1 MIAVDRQPSP
11 AAAPSV
17 EDLTRRNV
25 KTIAR
30 LEAAVA
36 SQTTRM
42 DAIACKVGAFCGSGR
57 FVWLHVAWFAGWLTL
72 NAWPGLPHPDPFPFT
87 FLTLVV
93 SLEAIFLSAFILMSQ
108 NRAARVDDLRNQ
120 LALQLD
126 LLTEQETTKLLR
138 LVEAIAKRVGVE
150 DRGDPPLEVL
160 EQATDPEQ
168 LAKQIERY
176 HADKAA
182 AKAGRDG
189 AKKAAKTTASAAP
202 SPAPRSR

>member
-1 MIAVDRQPSP
+1 
-11 AAAPSV
+11 V

-42 DAIACKVGAFCGSGR
+42 DRIACKVGAFCGSGR
-57 FVWLHVAWFAGWLTL
+57 FVWLHVAWFAAWLAL
-72 NAWPGLPHPDPFPFT
+72 NAWPGLPHPDPYPFT

-138 LVEAIAKRVGVE
+138 LVEAIAECVGVQ
-150 DRGDPPLEVL
+150 DRSDPPLDVL

-168 LAKQIERY
+168 LAQQIERY
-176 HADKAA
+176 HADVAA
-182 AKAGRDG
+182 AKATR
-189 AKKAAKTTASAAP
+189 SAD
-202 SPAPRSR
+202 RSRASRSR